1 MKLYTLPGS
10 PNSRKVVA
18 VVRHLGLDIP
28 IEQLDFARGDT
39 RHPGFMALNPNAMVP
54 VLEDGPFRLW
64 ESGAIMVYLAE
75 ITGDASLMPAQPRA
89 RADVLRWLFWE
100 QAHFNKAFA
109 TLVFEGLIKP
119 RFGMG
124 EPSRGLIDFYLG
136 ELGRFA
142 RVLETHLEGRR
153 TVTGDALTLADF
165 ALVCLE
171 SYRTQIDFDWTPFP
185 NVEGYFDRIREEPA
199 WRAAN
204 PGVGTKPATV
214 AA

>member
-1 MKLYTLPGS
+1 
-10 PNSRKVVA
+10 V
-18 VVRHLGLDIP
+18 
-28 IEQLDFARGDT
+28 
-39 RHPGFMALNPNAMVP
+39 
-54 VLEDGPFRLW
+54 EDGPFRLW
-64 ESGAIMVYLAE
+64 ESGAIMVYLADLAGDTSLLP
-75 ITGDASLMPAQPRA
+75 TGSRD

-142 RVLETHLEGRR
+142 RVLEFHLEGRR

-171 SYRTQIDFDWTPFP
+171 GYRKEIAFDWAPFP
-185 NVEGYFDRIREEPA
+185 NVGRYFDLIGEEPA

-204 PGVGTKPATV
+204 PSAGPRPTTV

>member
-18 VVRHLGLDIP
+18 VIRHLGLDIP
-28 IEQLDFARGDT
+28 TEQLDFARGDT
-39 RHPGFMALNPNAMVP
+39 RQPEFVALNPNAMVP
-54 VLEDGPFRLW
+54 VLVDDGFRLW
-64 ESGAIMVYLAE
+64 ESGAIMVYLADLA
-75 ITGDASLMPAQPRA
+75 GDTSLLPGGRQG

-124 EPSRGLIDFYLG
+124 EPSQGLMDFCLG
-136 ELGRFA
+136 ELSRFA
-142 RVLETHLEGRR
+142 RVLETHLDGRVYVADDR
-153 TVTGDALTLADF
+153 LTLADY
-165 ALVCLE
+165 AVVCLE
-171 SYRTQIDFDWTPFP
+171 SYRDKIAFDWAPFP
-185 NVEGYFDRIREEPA
+185 NVERYLDRVRQEPA

-204 PGVGTKPATV
+204 PIAATGTVT
-214 AA
+214 AAA

>member
-1 MKLYTLPGS
+1 MKLYTLPRS

-18 VVRHLGLDIP
+18 VIHHLGLGIP

-39 RHPGFMALNPNAMVP
+39 RHPDFVALNPNAMVP
-54 VLEDGPFRLW
+54 VLVDGDFRLW

-75 ITGDASLMPAQPRA
+75 AAGDASLLPTDARA

-124 EPSRGLIDFYLG
+124 EPSPGLMDFYHG

-142 RVLETHLEGRR
+142 RVLESHLDGR
-153 TVTGDALTLADF
+153 TYVAGDHPTLADY

-171 SYRTQIDFDWTPFP
+171 GYRDEIAFDWAPFP
-185 NVEGYFDRIREEPA
+185 RVGRYLDRIREEPA
-199 WRAAN
+199 WREAN
-204 PGVGTKPATV
+204 PPAAAGPRIAV
-214 AA
+214 A